1 MTDQLSTET
10 STMFA
15 QLKNRLKGKIPPPPI
30 AASIGFNLTAVT
42 PGLAIVA
49 LEAGSQH
56 AHPMGTLHG
65 GVLCDRA
72 CQPGAGRIVPHP
84 GAENQLP
91 PACLEA
97 MLKGE
102 GKVLKQGRT
111 TGPVECRITD
121 ENGCLVAH
129 ATSTCLTLRGT
140 AAHGR

>member
-56 AHPMGTLHG
+56 ANPMGTLHG
-65 GVLCDRA
+65 GVLCDIA
-72 CQPGAGRIVPHP
+72 DTAMGIAYAANPGP
-84 GAENQLP
+84 GESFPTL
-91 PACLEA
+91 
-97 MLKGE
+97 E
-102 GKVLKQGRT
+102 GKISFLQ
-111 TGPVECRITD
+111 PVWRQC
-121 ENGCLVAH
+121 
-129 ATSTCLTLRGT
+129 
-140 AAHGR
+140 